1 MGNLTRR
8 QILLGGGA
16 IVGAGLAPVFPATT
30 GSSAFNLISA
40 ALGADIAKPDQPI
53 KMSSNE
59 NPYGPS
65 RVALQAIAENIHLT
79 NRYAADSRNL
89 IKVVANINNISPDHV
104 MTGTGSSEILNV
116 AGMLVGLQQGS
127 VVCADPTYQSLLD
140 YAENAGVEIIRVRV
154 SEGLNADL
162 DGMRKAVRSDTN
174 MMYIVNPNN
183 PIPSVIEKNAM
194 KAFVLEQAEDRLVF
208 VDEAYHEYVDNP
220 DYESMIGLIAEGYNN
235 IIVSRT
241 SSKIHGLAG
250 MRVGFG
256 FAHPDLINEMN
267 LRKTGADNS
276 VGTGRRLRQLP
287 GHGVSGLLKAQKQ
300 GSIGDRRTDVRGPR
314 CSLRQIQHQLYIHR
328 NRRRKRRGSGNDAE
342 GRHHDGAI
350 IPAIQ
355 YLVTCQYVDTRG
367 HALLR
372 AGLQEAVR
380 LEKVLQKR
388 R

>member
-1 MGNLTRR
+1 
-8 QILLGGGA
+8 
-16 IVGAGLAPVFPATT
+16 
-30 GSSAFNLISA
+30 
-40 ALGADIAKPDQPI
+40 
-53 KMSSNE
+53 
-59 NPYGPS
+59 
-65 RVALQAIAENIHLT
+65 
-79 NRYAADSRNL
+79 
-89 IKVVANINNISPDHV
+89 

-154 SEGLNADL
+154 AEGLNADL

-267 LRKTGADNS
+267 MRKTGATTVLGLAAAYASYQDMEFQDFSRRKNKEALAIVERMCEDLGVRYVKS
-276 VGTGRRLRQLP
+276 NTNFTFIETGIENAVVQEMMLKEGIMTGRLFPPFNTWSR
-287 GHGVSGLLKAQKQ
+287 VSMSTPEDMQYFAQ
-300 GSIGDRRTDVRGPR
+300 VF
-314 CSLRQIQHQLYIHR
+314 
-328 NRRRKRRGSGNDAE
+328 RKLFA
-342 GRHHDGAI
+342 
-350 IPAIQ
+350 
-355 YLVTCQYVDTRG
+355 
-367 HALLR
+367 
-372 AGLQEAVR
+372 
-380 LEKVLQKR
+380 
-388 R
+388 

>member
-16 IVGAGLAPVFPATT
+16 IVGAGLAPVIPATT

-40 ALGADIAKPDQPI
+40 ALGADIVKPDQPI
-53 KMSSNE
+53 RMSFNE

-79 NRYAADSRNL
+79 NRYAADSTNL

-154 SEGLNADL
+154 AEGLNADL

-220 DYESMIGLIAEGYNN
+220 DYESMIGLVAEGRNN

-267 LRKTGADNS
+267 LRKTGTETVLGLAAAYASYQDMEFQDFSRRKNKEALAIVEGMCEDLGVRYAKS
-276 VGTGRRLRQLP
+276 NANFTFIETGVENAVVQEMMLKEGIMTGRLFPPFNTWSR
-287 GHGVSGLLKAQKQ
+287 VSMSTPEDMQYFVQ
-300 GSIGDRRTDVRGPR
+300 VF
-314 CSLRQIQHQLYIHR
+314 
-328 NRRRKRRGSGNDAE
+328 RKLFA
-342 GRHHDGAI
+342 
-350 IPAIQ
+350 
-355 YLVTCQYVDTRG
+355 
-367 HALLR
+367 
-372 AGLQEAVR
+372 
-380 LEKVLQKR
+380 
-388 R
+388 

>member
-16 IVGAGLAPVFPATT
+16 IVGAGLAPVIPATT

-79 NRYAADSRNL
+79 NRYAADSTNL

-127 VVCADPTYQSLLD
+127 VVCADPTYQSLLV
-140 YAENAGVEIIRVRV
+140 YAENAGVEIVRVRV
-154 SEGLNADL
+154 AEGLNADL

-267 LRKTGADNS
+267 QRKTGAATVLGLAAAYASYQDMEFQDFSRRKNKEALAIVERMCEDLGVRYVKS
-276 VGTGRRLRQLP
+276 NTNFTFIETGVENAVVQEMMLKEGIMTGRLFPPFNTWSR
-287 GHGVSGLLKAQKQ
+287 VSMSTPEDMQYFVQ
-300 GSIGDRRTDVRGPR
+300 VF
-314 CSLRQIQHQLYIHR
+314 
-328 NRRRKRRGSGNDAE
+328 RKLFA
-342 GRHHDGAI
+342 
-350 IPAIQ
+350 
-355 YLVTCQYVDTRG
+355 
-367 HALLR
+367 
-372 AGLQEAVR
+372 
-380 LEKVLQKR
+380 
-388 R
+388 

>member
-16 IVGAGLAPVFPATT
+16 IVGAGLAPVIPATT
-30 GSSAFNLISA
+30 GSSAFNLINA
-40 ALGADIAKPDQPI
+40 ALGADIAKPDQLI

-79 NRYAADSRNL
+79 NRYAADSTNL

-154 SEGLNADL
+154 AEGLNADL

-220 DYESMIGLIAEGYNN
+220 DYESMIGLVAEGYNN

-267 LRKTGADNS
+267 LRKTGAETVLGLAAAYASYQDMEFQDFSRRKNKEALAIVEGMCEE
-276 VGTGRRLRQLP
+276 VGVRYAKSNTNFTFIETGVENAVVQEMMLKEGIMTGRLFPPFNTWSR
-287 GHGVSGLLKAQKQ
+287 VSMSTPEDMQYFVL
-300 GSIGDRRTDVRGPR
+300 IF
-314 CSLRQIQHQLYIHR
+314 
-328 NRRRKRRGSGNDAE
+328 RKLFA
-342 GRHHDGAI
+342 
-350 IPAIQ
+350 
-355 YLVTCQYVDTRG
+355 
-367 HALLR
+367 
-372 AGLQEAVR
+372 
-380 LEKVLQKR
+380 
-388 R
+388 

>member
-16 IVGAGLAPVFPATT
+16 IVGAGLAPIIPATT

-79 NRYAADSRNL
+79 NRYAADSTNL

-154 SEGLNADL
+154 AEGLNADL

-220 DYESMIGLIAEGYNN
+220 DYESMIGLVAEGYNN

-267 LRKTGADNS
+267 LRKTGAETVLGLAAAYASYQDMEFQDFSRRKNKEALAIVERMCEDLGVRYVKS
-276 VGTGRRLRQLP
+276 NTNFTFIETGVENAVVQEMMLKEGIMTGRLFPPFNTWSR
-287 GHGVSGLLKAQKQ
+287 VSMSTPEDMQYFVQ
-300 GSIGDRRTDVRGPR
+300 VF
-314 CSLRQIQHQLYIHR
+314 
-328 NRRRKRRGSGNDAE
+328 RKLFG
-342 GRHHDGAI
+342 
-350 IPAIQ
+350 
-355 YLVTCQYVDTRG
+355 
-367 HALLR
+367 
-372 AGLQEAVR
+372 
-380 LEKVLQKR
+380 
-388 R
+388 

>member
-16 IVGAGLAPVFPATT
+16 IVGAGLAPIIPATT

-79 NRYAADSRNL
+79 NRYAADSTNL

-140 YAENAGVEIIRVRV
+140 YAENAGVEIIRVPV
-154 SEGLNADL
+154 AEGLNADL

-220 DYESMIGLIAEGYNN
+220 DYESMIGLVAEGYNN

-267 LRKTGADNS
+267 LRKTGAETVLGLAAAYASYQDMEFQDFSRRKNKEALAIVERMCEDLGVRYAKS
-276 VGTGRRLRQLP
+276 NTNFTFIETGVENAVVQEMMLKEGIMTGRLFPPFNTWSR
-287 GHGVSGLLKAQKQ
+287 VSMSTPEDMQYFVQ
-300 GSIGDRRTDVRGPR
+300 VF
-314 CSLRQIQHQLYIHR
+314 
-328 NRRRKRRGSGNDAE
+328 RKLFA
-342 GRHHDGAI
+342 
-350 IPAIQ
+350 
-355 YLVTCQYVDTRG
+355 
-367 HALLR
+367 
-372 AGLQEAVR
+372 
-380 LEKVLQKR
+380 
-388 R
+388 

>member
-1 MGNLTRR
+1 MSNLTRR

-16 IVGAGLAPVFPATT
+16 IVGAGLAPVIPATM

-79 NRYAADSRNL
+79 NRYAADSTNL

-104 MTGTGSSEILNV
+104 MTGTGSSEVLNV

-154 SEGLNADL
+154 AEGLNADL

-267 LRKTGADNS
+267 QRKTGAATVLGLAAAYASYQDMEFQDFSRRKNKEALAIVERMCEDLGVRFAKS
-276 VGTGRRLRQLP
+276 NTNFTFIETGVENALVQEMMLKEGIMTGRLFPPFNTWSR
-287 GHGVSGLLKAQKQ
+287 VSMSTPEDMQYFVQ
-300 GSIGDRRTDVRGPR
+300 VF
-314 CSLRQIQHQLYIHR
+314 
-328 NRRRKRRGSGNDAE
+328 RKLFA
-342 GRHHDGAI
+342 
-350 IPAIQ
+350 
-355 YLVTCQYVDTRG
+355 
-367 HALLR
+367 
-372 AGLQEAVR
+372 
-380 LEKVLQKR
+380 
-388 R
+388 

>member
-16 IVGAGLAPVFPATT
+16 IVGAGLAPVIPATT

-40 ALGADIAKPDQPI
+40 ALGADIAKPDQLI

-79 NRYAADSRNL
+79 NRYAADSTNL

-127 VVCADPTYQSLLD
+127 VVCADPTYQSLLY

-154 SEGLNADL
+154 AEGLNADL

-220 DYESMIGLIAEGYNN
+220 DYESMIGLVAEGYNN

-267 LRKTGADNS
+267 LRKTGAETVLGLAAAYASYQDMEFQDFSRRKNKEALAIVERMCEDLGVRYAKS
-276 VGTGRRLRQLP
+276 NTNFTFIETGVENAVVQEMMLTEGIMTGRLFPPFNTWSR
-287 GHGVSGLLKAQKQ
+287 VSMSTPEDMQYFVQ
-300 GSIGDRRTDVRGPR
+300 VF
-314 CSLRQIQHQLYIHR
+314 
-328 NRRRKRRGSGNDAE
+328 RKLFA
-342 GRHHDGAI
+342 
-350 IPAIQ
+350 
-355 YLVTCQYVDTRG
+355 
-367 HALLR
+367 
-372 AGLQEAVR
+372 
-380 LEKVLQKR
+380 
-388 R
+388 

>member
-16 IVGAGLAPVFPATT
+16 IVGAGLAPVIPATT

-53 KMSSNE
+53 RMSSNE

-79 NRYAADSRNL
+79 NRYAADSTKL

-154 SEGLNADL
+154 AEGLNADL

-220 DYESMIGLIAEGYNN
+220 DYESMIGLVAEGRNN

-256 FAHPDLINEMN
+256 FAHPDLINEMK
-267 LRKTGADNS
+267 LRKTGAETVLGLAAAYASYQDMEFQDFSRRKNKEALAIVEEMCEDLGVRYAKS
-276 VGTGRRLRQLP
+276 NTNFTFIETGVENAVVQEMMLKEGIMTGRLFPPFTTWSRVSMSTPEDMKYFVQVFRRLF
-287 GHGVSGLLKAQKQ
+287 A
-300 GSIGDRRTDVRGPR
+300 
-314 CSLRQIQHQLYIHR
+314 
-328 NRRRKRRGSGNDAE
+328 
-342 GRHHDGAI
+342 
-350 IPAIQ
+350 
-355 YLVTCQYVDTRG
+355 
-367 HALLR
+367 
-372 AGLQEAVR
+372 
-380 LEKVLQKR
+380 
-388 R
+388 

>member
-16 IVGAGLAPVFPATT
+16 IVGAGLAPVIPATM

-40 ALGADIAKPDQPI
+40 ALGAEIAKPDQPI
-53 KMSSNE
+53 RMSSNE

-79 NRYAADSRNL
+79 NRYAAEPAKL

-104 MTGTGSSEILNV
+104 MTGTGSSEILKV

-127 VVCADPTYQSLLD
+127 VVCADPTYQSLLV

-154 SEGLNADL
+154 AEGLNADL

-183 PIPSVIEKNAM
+183 PIPTVIEKNAM
-194 KAFVLEQAEDRLVF
+194 KEFVLEQAEDRLVF

-220 DYESMIGLIAEGYNN
+220 DYESMVGLVAQGHNN

-241 SSKIHGLAG
+241 ASKIHGLAG
-250 MRVGFG
+250 MRVGFA
-256 FAHPDLINEMN
+256 FAHPDLINEMKM
-267 LRKTGADNS
+267 RKTGEETVLGLAAAYASYQDMEFQDFSRRKNKEALAIVEEMCEDLGVRYAKS
-276 VGTGRRLRQLP
+276 NTNFTFIETGVENAVVQEMMLKEGIMTGRLFPPFTTWSR
-287 GHGVSGLLKAQKQ
+287 VSMSTPEDMKYFVQ
-300 GSIGDRRTDVRGPR
+300 VF
-314 CSLRQIQHQLYIHR
+314 
-328 NRRRKRRGSGNDAE
+328 RKLFA
-342 GRHHDGAI
+342 
-350 IPAIQ
+350 
-355 YLVTCQYVDTRG
+355 
-367 HALLR
+367 
-372 AGLQEAVR
+372 
-380 LEKVLQKR
+380 
-388 R
+388 